1 MKTYFLNDQYSK
13 KENESFNVI
22 KDIIEENRKKLY
34 ELDINVIILILDQ
47 LGKEIIGDSFINNIP
62 GMSYVSI
69 WLRKKNLE
77 NICKINLGKID
88 YLNNFNEYEN
98 IEICAQPRGIVCH
111 WIAKNVPTIAIFSIV
126 LSILAKNGNVVK
138 VDDSSKETICRFFE
152 KLKDIE
158 VSYNNESYAGTIL
171 LDSIAFVTFDSSQD
185 SLNEEFS
192 LIADCKL
199 MWGGESAVRAITA
212 LPQRSHC
219 EMIIFGPKY
228 SFGVYDKECIEDN
241 DFERYLEKSCAD
253 ISLFNQMACSSPH
266 VLFFEKSRLS
276 LEDIGDKIRQQFE
289 RLSSKFFGDV
299 QQGVAAKI
307 INTRG
312 EYLLSIDKKAIMP
325 THLGWTIL
333 INKEICL
340 EEPVYGRCIFIKE
353 VECIEDVL
361 SHVTKKVQT
370 VSLGMLSHS
379 RIQYFA
385 KKLSYLGVSRCVR
398 PGKMHDFDT
407 PWDSMFTLN
416 RLVRWPL
423 IKI

>member
-1 MKTYFLNDQYSK
+1 MKTYFLNEQYSK
-13 KENESFNVI
+13 NEYDNFDI
-22 KDIIEENRKKLY
+22 IREIIEENRERLY

-47 LGKEIIGDSFINNIP
+47 LGKEIINDSFVNNIP

-77 NICKINLGKID
+77 NICKINLGNIN
-88 YLNNFNEYEN
+88 YLNNFNECNN
-98 IEICAQPRGIVCH
+98 IEISAQPRGIVCH

-126 LSILAKNGNVVK
+126 LSMLAKNGNVVK
-138 VDDSSKETICRFFE
+138 VDESSKEIIFRFFE

-158 VSYNNESYAGTIL
+158 VSYNNQSYVGTIL
-171 LDSIAFVTFDSSQD
+171 LDSIAFVTFDSSQGK
-185 SLNEEFS
+185 LNEEFS

-199 MWGGESAVRAITA
+199 IWGGESAVRAITA
-212 LPQRSHC
+212 LPQKPHC

-228 SFGVYDKECIEDN
+228 SFGVYDKECIEN
-241 DFERYLEKSCAD
+241 NTFEKYLERSCTD

-266 VLFFEKSRLS
+266 VLFFEKSKLS
-276 LEDIGDKIRQQFE
+276 LENIGDKIKQQFE
-289 RLSSKFFGDV
+289 KLSSKYFGDI
-299 QQGVAAKI
+299 QQGIAAKI
-307 INTRG
+307 INSRG
-312 EYLLSIDKKAIMP
+312 EYLLGIDKRAIMP

-333 INKEICL
+333 INQEVCL
-340 EEPVYGRCIFIKE
+340 EEPVHGRCIFIKE

-361 SHVTKKVQT
+361 PHVTKKVQT
-370 VSLGMLSHS
+370 VSLGMLSRT
-379 RIQYFA
+379 RIQHFA
-385 KKLSYLGVSRCVR
+385 KKLSYLGVARCVA

-407 PWDSMFTLN
+407 PWDGMFTLN